1 MLWLQAVIPQS
12 GLNSCPNLE
21 RQEMADHS
29 LFVNQNEKEIGR
41 SNVSRQHAFDG
52 KEEVVGFTHQIKA
65 KYGVQ
70 GISVGHGIEEGLSID
85 QLKKNLGQE
94 PNDLEVAKA
103 FINKVQSGPIMK
115 SLGGVKDA
123 TLGCRNEEGLPI
135 QCFIKK
141 LDLQP

>member
-12 GLNSCPNLE
+12 DLNSCPNLE

-29 LFVNQNEKEIGR
+29 LFVNQNEKEMGR

-52 KEEVVGFTHQIKA
+52 KEDVVGFTHQIKA
-65 KYGVQ
+65 KYGGVK
-70 GISVGHGIEEGLSID
+70 GISVGRGIEEGPSID

-94 PNDLEVAKA
+94 PNYLEVAKA
-103 FINKVQSGPIMK
+103 FINKVQLGPIMK

-123 TLGCRNEEGLPI
+123 RLGRRNEEGPPI
-135 QCFIKK
+135 
-141 LDLQP
+141 